1 MQVLHTSADAFT
13 LMPHGVRVPMA
24 DHASV
29 LDAALAAG
37 LSVPFSC
44 QRGVCSSCAAVCA
57 SGEVERAATASA
69 NAIDPDPGRVLMC
82 QVRARGD
89 VVLQV
94 PDWVP
99 QSLPKRLTLHVL
111 SRRALSPDVV
121 ELVLDPGAG
130 LATRSGHHLRIQ
142 LPGSDHRCFSIANRR
157 VDDLDP
163 IELQIRRVP
172 GGHFSDG
179 LLGELMPGDALE
191 VEAPFG
197 APATLASDAPL
208 VLLATGTGYAGV
220 RALLQA
226 ALADPATPAVT
237 LYWGGRHEA
246 DHYARAELDA
256 WAAAD
261 TRLRWHAV
269 SPQATKGHAGQDDAL
284 QRHVQDHALRDGH
297 DWSSVRV
304 HACGNPA
311 MLRDARLALQAAGLP
326 AARWFADAFVA
337 SGREAATHDWERS
350 GPHFDLA
357 GIVSAREKSIAAV
370 TDIAALLRPGMSS
383 AEAQVLADA
392 RLRAMG
398 SQRNWH
404 PTIVRFGEDTT
415 CTSRE
420 PGDPERRLRADDI
433 VFIDIGPVW
442 DGYEGDYGDTF
453 VFGDDE
459 AHLRCAEAARAV
471 FTEARAA
478 WEAGASGVDLYALA
492 EAAALRHGC
501 TLVREMAGH
510 RVSDFPHAL
519 YGRHKLAQAGFAP
532 GDGLWV
538 LEIQVRDH
546 VRPIGAFF
554 EDVLM
559 SKTC

>member
-1 MQVLHTSADAFT
+1 
-13 LMPHGVRVPMA
+13 MPHGVRVPMA
-24 DHASV
+24 DHPSV

-44 QRGVCSSCAAVCA
+44 QRGACGSCAAQCID
-57 SGEVERAATASA
+57 GEVERAATASA
-69 NAIDPDPGRVLMC
+69 NAIDPGPGRVLMC

-89 VVLQV
+89 VVLDV

-99 QSLPKRLTLHVL
+99 QAPPRRLTLHVL
-111 SRRALSPDVV
+111 ARRALSPDVV
-121 ELVLDPGAG
+121 ELVLDPGSG
-130 LATRSGHHLRIQ
+130 VATRSGHHLRIQ
-142 LPGSDHRCFSIANRR
+142 LPEGDHRCFSIANRR
-157 VDDLDP
+157 ENDLDP

-172 GGHFSDG
+172 GGRFSDG

-197 APATLASDAPL
+197 APATLATGAPL

-226 ALADPATPAVT
+226 ALADRATPAVT
-237 LYWGGRHEA
+237 LYWSGRHEA

-256 WAAAD
+256 WAAVD
-261 TRLRWHAV
+261 NRFRWHAV

-284 QRHVQDHALRDGH
+284 QHHVQDHALAGGH

-311 MLRDARLALQAAGLP
+311 MLRDARLALQAAGLS
-326 AARWFADAFVA
+326 ASHWFADAFVA
-337 SGREAATHDWERS
+337 SGREAATHAWERS

-383 AEAQVLADA
+383 AEAHALADE

-420 PGDPERRLRADDI
+420 TGDPTRRLREDDI

-478 WEAGASGVDLYALA
+478 WVTGASGVDLYALA
-492 EAAALRHGC
+492 ETAAQRHGC

-538 LEIQVRDH
+538 LEIQVRDQ

-559 SKTC
+559 SRTC